1 MVEKGAMASAAWKTI
16 DSAPKDGTKVLLLAR
31 CKTIPDDTPAPVVG
45 FWNKHVM
52 QWKVASEYL
61 SQADELIPSHWMEI
75 PELPR

>member
-52 QWKVASEYL
+52 QWKVA
-61 SQADELIPSHWMEI
+61 
-75 PELPR
+75 